1 MAPCSDREMLGF
13 ERSEKTLLSID
24 GADQIAT
31 LHCTVADYYYF
42 VEHLFVLFQN
52 DVDAGLRAYAPFG

>member
-1 MAPCSDREMLGF
+1 MPVAV
-13 ERSEKTLLSID
+13 ID